1 MKKTLKQLG
10 SSLFLINTL
19 TRLYKIWNFYE
30 IKNILNFDVPNH
42 FLTKIFRK
50 ITLVMFFEVF
60 GQKHFWYIKTKMFD
74 IIETLEEVLA
84 SKAQAI

>member
-1 MKKTLKQLG
+1 
-10 SSLFLINTL
+10 
-19 TRLYKIWNFYE
+19 
-30 IKNILNFDVPNH
+30 
-42 FLTKIFRK
+42 
-50 ITLVMFFEVF
+50 MFFEVF